1 MEEWKLGR
9 WKGETMERDNGSN
22 GKEKQWKGDSGSMEV
37 EKDWV
42 TRNGHGTMEAR
53 ERDSGSR
60 ENGNESRGKG
70 KMEARKAGRGA
81 SKLDREWTVDSN
93 IVPVD
98 DN

>member
-42 TRNGHGTMEAR
+42 TRNGHWAMEAKN
-53 ERDSGSR
+53 S
-60 ENGNESRGKG
+60 
-70 KMEARKAGRGA
+70 
-81 SKLDREWTVDSN
+81 TN
-93 IVPVD
+93 IVCDAEPLNFTKEVTHKYL
-98 DN
+98 NVGSS